1 MYIAFRHNPLYILDI
16 FFSIQRLSICHTYP
30 HHKEEIP
37 VRNSAFRYLQ
47 KFRPAILLLAVLLI
61 PSGCIMGSGMAF
73 GAPGPGNLAPE
84 LVSPADGSKDLSLTP
99 ELEIQFAASPAEPE
113 ATRWQVAADSAF
125 TSLAAEEELTGN
137 EATWTVP
144 AGKLKAGTT
153 YYWRVK
159 VQYSSGPGSSEWS
172 EWSETWSFTT
182 GNTSGGGGCQATS
195 AAGALG
201 LLLPLGFVLLRRRNQ
216 GKKV

>member
-1 MYIAFRHNPLYILDI
+1 M
-16 FFSIQRLSICHTYP
+16 
-30 HHKEEIP
+30 
-37 VRNSAFRYLQ
+37 RNSAFRYLQ

-73 GAPGPGNLAPE
+73 GAPGPGNPAPE

-144 AGKLKAGTT
+144 AGKLKKDTT
-153 YYWRVK
+153 YYWK
-159 VQYSSGPGSSEWS
+159 VRALYGNSPEWS
-172 EWSETWSFTT
+172 DWSETWSFTT
-182 GNTSGGGGCQATS
+182 GKDPTPPVSGGGGCHATS
-195 AAGALG
+195 VAGTMW
-201 LLLPLGFVLLRRRNQ
+201 LLLPLGLLLLRRRN
-216 GKKV
+216 

>member
-1 MYIAFRHNPLYILDI
+1 M
-16 FFSIQRLSICHTYP
+16 
-30 HHKEEIP
+30 
-37 VRNSAFRYLQ
+37 RNSAFRYLQ

-61 PSGCIMGSGMAF
+61 SPGCIMGGSMAF
-73 GAPGPGNLAPE
+73 GDLGPGDLAPK
-84 LVSPADGSKDLSLTP
+84 LFSPADGSQGLSLTP
-99 ELEIQFAASPAEPE
+99 TLEIQFPLSPAEPE

-125 TSLAAEEELTGN
+125 TFPAAKAELTGDGT
-137 EATWTVP
+137 TWTVP
-144 AGKLKAGTT
+144 AGKLKPNTT

-159 VQYSSGPGSSEWS
+159 VQYSSGPESSEWS

-201 LLLPLGFVLLRRRNQ
+201 LLLPLGFVLLRRRN
-216 GKKV
+216 